1 MVVSLSG
8 PHMLSGAVRSGFTW
22 VARYVQMSAGMY
34 LCVML
39 ALLSFPPPAPA
50 ADILERKAV
59 VLLYPDPRLLP
70 ESIAVEQGIR
80 STLEPALGA
89 GIDFY
94 TEYLDL
100 GLLAADRSEPLLTG
114 FLRHKYQGRKV
125 DLVILVAFPALHFF
139 LQHRAELFP
148 GVPAIFC
155 AANLDALKGLDL
167 GPDITGVR
175 LRSEWGATLEAALT
189 VDPGIRQVFVI
200 TGTSEIDRDLEAAA
214 AEDLARFQKRVA
226 LTYLTGLPMARL
238 LDAVARLPKAS
249 TVLFVSLLRDGAGRL
264 FTNPEAVSLIARA
277 SNVPV
282 YSWSEIHLG
291 HGIVGGRLAS
301 FEAQGAR
308 AAELGLR
315 ILRGEQPKTVPIVDG
330 DGAAYIFDVRQLRR
344 WGIGENRLPQ
354 GSIVRYQDPSLWA
367 LYRGYVI
374 GGVLILGVMSLMWGF
389 LLQRSGRRRVELSLD
404 ERLRFES
411 LLSELS
417 AGLIHVSL
425 NALDDEIGQGLRQ
438 VGEFLKVD
446 RASLHEYVTEGAV
459 VRISWAVEGVETLSR
474 IMEPDQFP
482 WATERLRAGH
492 IVRFSR
498 LDELPEHASI
508 DRQSY
513 QSSGT
518 RSDLSLPLGA
528 GHSFLGVLSFDSVR
542 TERTWPDELLPRLQL
557 LSEVFAAALERRQ
570 AELALN
576 ERLRFEA
583 LLSELSAVF
592 SGLPVLEIDN
602 EVTRGLRRIVDFLD
616 VDRGSLVQFSKDR
629 LSAQT
634 THSWTANGAVQAPSA
649 IPLDQIPWTSARLQ
663 GGVPVRFSRLEEL
676 PGEEAAMDRRTY
688 LALGIKSRVEV
699 PLMIGDTVVGALALS
714 TLAAERT
721 WRDELVQRLR
731 LFGEMFAISLA
742 RKQSELEAQGLRNDL
757 AHAGRVATIGELTAS
772 LAHELNQPL
781 TAILSNA
788 QAGQRVLETAPVD
801 LEEMG
806 EILKD
811 IVEDDKRAAEVI
823 RRLRGLLTKRDPQ
836 MRMVDLNEALNEVA
850 RLVSGDAVARGV
862 SIRLELADGLP
873 PVLGD
878 RVQLQQVTL
887 NLVLN
892 GMDAMRESGTRD
904 RVLVLRTAK
913 AGAKTVRVEV
923 QDSGV
928 GINESDMGKIFQAFY
943 TTKADGMGI
952 GLAITRSIVDVHGGR
967 LEAHNNPDGGA
978 TFSFTLPLGHDGGHD
993 GP

>member
-1 MVVSLSG
+1 MGVS
-8 PHMLSGAVRSGFTW
+8 
-22 VARYVQMSAGMY
+22 RYMQVSAGMC
-34 LCVML
+34 LCL
-39 ALLSFPPPAPA
+39 IFILLSFPPLAPG
-50 ADILERKAV
+50 ADLPERKTV

-80 STLEPALGA
+80 STLEPALASGL
-89 GIDFY
+89 DFY

-100 GLLAADRSEPLLTG
+100 GLVSEDRGEQLLTR
-114 FLRHKYQGRKV
+114 FLRQKYQGRKV
-125 DLVILVAFPALHFF
+125 DLVIPVGFPALHFF
-139 LQHRAELFP
+139 LQHRVELFP

-155 AANLDALKGLDL
+155 AANLDATRGLDL

-175 LRSEWGATLEAALT
+175 LRSEWGATLEAALK
-189 VDPGIRQVFVI
+189 VDPGIRQVIVI

-214 AEDLARFQKRVA
+214 AEDLGRYRKRVA
-226 LTYLTGLPMARL
+226 LTYLTGLPMAQL
-238 LDAVARLPKAS
+238 LDAVARLPRDS

-282 YSWSEIHLG
+282 YSWSETHLG

-315 ILRGEQPKTVPIVDG
+315 VLRGERPKDVPIVDG
-330 DGAAYIFDVRQLRR
+330 EGAAYIFDVRQLRR
-344 WGIGENRLPQ
+344 WGIGEHRLPQ

-367 LYRGYVI
+367 LYRGYVF
-374 GGVLILGVMSLMWGF
+374 GGVLILGVVSLTWGL
-389 LLQRSGRRRVELSLD
+389 LLQRAGRRRVELSLD

-417 AGLIHVSL
+417 ASLIHISL
-425 NALDDEIGQGLRQ
+425 NDLDDEIGRGLRRI
-438 VGEFLKVD
+438 GEFLKVD
-446 RASLHEYVTEGAV
+446 RANLHEYLVEEAI
-459 VRISWAVEGVETLSR
+459 VRISWAVEGVEPLPR
-474 IMEPDQFP
+474 VMAPDEFP
-482 WATERLRAGH
+482 WATNLLRGGH

-498 LDELPEHASI
+498 LDELPEQAAI

-513 QSSGT
+513 QRIGT
-518 RSDLSLPLGA
+518 RSDLSFPLRA
-528 GHSFLGVLSFDSVR
+528 GDSLLGVLSFDAVR
-542 TERTWPDELLPRLQL
+542 AERTWPDELLPRLQL
-557 LSEVFAAALERRQ
+557 LSEVFAAALERRR

-592 SGLPVLEIDN
+592 SGLPALELDFEI
-602 EVTRGLRRIVDFLD
+602 TRGLRRIADFLE
-616 VDRGSLVQFSKDR
+616 VDRASLVKFSEDR
-629 LSAQT
+629 QSVHT
-634 THSWTANGAVQAPSA
+634 THSWTADGVAPAPSA
-649 IPLDQIPWTSARLQ
+649 IVLDQIPWTAARLQ
-663 GGVPVRFSRLEEL
+663 AGVAVRFSRLEEL
-676 PGEEAAMDRRTY
+676 PEVEAAMDRRTY
-688 LALGIKSRVEV
+688 LALGIKSRLEI
-699 PLMIGDTVVGALALS
+699 PLMVGDTVVGALALS
-714 TLAAERT
+714 TLAADRT

-731 LFGEMFAISLA
+731 LFGEMFANSLA

-757 AHAGRVATIGELTAS
+757 AHAGRVATIGELTTS

-788 QAGQRVLETAPVD
+788 QAGQLVLETDPVD
-801 LEEMG
+801 LDKVSG
-806 EILKD
+806 ILRD
-811 IVEDDKRAAEVI
+811 IVEDDTRAGEVI
-823 RRLRGLLTKRDPQ
+823 RRLRTLLTKGEPQ
-836 MRMVDLNEALNEVA
+836 MRAVDLNEALDEVA
-850 RLVSGDAVARGV
+850 RLVSADAVVRGV
-862 SIRLELADGLP
+862 SLRLELAEGLP

-878 RVQLQQVTL
+878 RVQLQQVAL

-904 RVLVLRTAK
+904 RVLVLRTAR
-913 AGAKTVRVEV
+913 AGAKTVQVEV
-923 QDSGV
+923 RDSGA
-928 GINESDMGKIFQAFY
+928 GINQGDMAKIFQTFY
-943 TTKADGMGI
+943 TTKPDGMGI
-952 GLAITRSIVDVHGGR
+952 GLAISRSIVDVHGGR

-978 TFSFTLPLGHDGGHD
+978 TFSFTLPIVHD

>member
-1 MVVSLSG
+1 MC
-8 PHMLSGAVRSGFTW
+8 
-22 VARYVQMSAGMY
+22 
-34 LCVML
+34 LCVVL
-39 ALLSFPPPAPA
+39 ALLPFPPPAPA

-80 STLEPALGA
+80 STLEPAVGSGVDL
-89 GIDFY
+89 Y

-100 GLLAADRSEPLLTG
+100 GLLSKDQSARLLTR
-114 FLRHKYQGRKV
+114 FLRQKYQGRKV
-125 DLVILVAFPALHFF
+125 DLVIPVAFPALHFF

-155 AANLDALKGLDL
+155 AANLDAARGLDL

-189 VDPGIRQVFVI
+189 VDPGIRQVIVI

-214 AEDLARFQKRVA
+214 AEDLGRYRERVA
-226 LTYLTGLPMARL
+226 LTYLTGLPMAQL
-238 LDAVARLPKAS
+238 LDAVARLPKDS
-249 TVLFVSLLRDGAGRL
+249 TVLFVSLLHDGAGRL
-264 FTNPEAVSLIARA
+264 FTNPEAISLIARA

-282 YSWSEIHLG
+282 YSWSETHLG

-301 FEAQGAR
+301 FEAQGTR
-308 AAELGLR
+308 AAELALR
-315 ILRGEQPKTVPIVDG
+315 ILRGEQPKNVPIVDG
-330 DGAAYIFDVRQLRR
+330 EGAAYIFDVRQLRR

-354 GSIVRYQDPSLWA
+354 GSIVRYQDPSLWT

-374 GGVLILGVMSLMWGF
+374 GGVLILGVTSLMWGL
-389 LLQRSGRRRVELSLD
+389 LLQRAGRKRVEVSLD

-425 NALDDEIGQGLRQ
+425 NALDDEIGQGLRR

-446 RASLHEYVTEGAV
+446 RANLHEYVAEGAV
-459 VRISWAVEGVETLSR
+459 VRISWAVEGVEPLSR
-474 IMEPDQFP
+474 ITEPDQFP
-482 WATERLRAGH
+482 WATERFRGGH

-498 LDELPEHASI
+498 LDELPEQAAI
-508 DRQSY
+508 DQQSY
-513 QSSGT
+513 RRSGT
-518 RSDLSLPLGA
+518 QSDLSLPLGA
-528 GHSFLGVLSFDSVR
+528 GHSLLGVLSFDSVR

-557 LSEVFAAALERRQ
+557 LSEVFAAALERRR

-592 SGLPVLEIDN
+592 SGLPALELDYEI
-602 EVTRGLRRIVDFLD
+602 TRGLRRIVDFLE
-616 VDRGSLVQFSKDR
+616 VDRASLVEFSEDR
-629 LSAQT
+629 LSVKT
-634 THSWTANGAVQAPSA
+634 THSWTADGAAQAPSA
-649 IPLDQIPWTSARLQ
+649 IALDQIPWTAARLNA
-663 GGVPVRFSRLEEL
+663 GVVVRFTRLEEL

-688 LALGIKSRVEV
+688 LALGIKSRVEI
-699 PLMIGDTVVGALALS
+699 PLMVGDTVVGALALS
-714 TLAAERT
+714 TLAGERT

-731 LFGEMFAISLA
+731 LFGEMFANSLA
-742 RKQSELEAQGLRNDL
+742 RKQSELEAQALRKDL

-801 LEEMG
+801 LEEVG
-806 EILKD
+806 EIFRD
-811 IVEDDKRAAEVI
+811 IVEDDKRAGEVI

-836 MRMVDLNEALNEVA
+836 MMALDLNEALGEVA
-850 RLVSGDAVARGV
+850 RLVSGDAIVRGV

-878 RVQLQQVTL
+878 RVQLQQVAL

-892 GMDAMRESGTRD
+892 GMEAMRESGTRD

-913 AGAKTVRVEV
+913 AGATTIRVEV
-923 QDSGV
+923 RDSGV
-928 GINESDMGKIFQAFY
+928 GINEGDMGEIFKAFY
-943 TTKADGMGI
+943 TTKPDGMGI

-978 TFSFTLPLGHDGGHD
+978 TFSFTLPIGHDGGHD

>member
-1 MVVSLSG
+1 M
-8 PHMLSGAVRSGFTW
+8 AVGEHVLPASVRGGSTW
-22 VARYVQMSAGMY
+22 VSRCVKVSAGTY
-34 LCVML
+34 LCVVL
-39 ALLSFPPPAPA
+39 AFLSFPPHARG
-50 ADILERKAV
+50 ADLPERKTV

-80 STLEPALGA
+80 STLEPAVA
-89 GIDFY
+89 SGIDFY

-100 GLLAADRSEPLLTG
+100 GSLSEDRGERLMTR
-114 FLRHKYQGRKV
+114 FLRQKYQGRKV
-125 DLVILVAFPALHFF
+125 DLVIPVAFPALHFF

-155 AANLDALKGLDL
+155 AANLDAVRRLDL

-175 LRSEWGATLEAALT
+175 LRSEWGATLEAALK
-189 VDPGIRQVFVI
+189 VDPGIRQVLVI

-214 AEDLARFQKRVA
+214 AEDLGPYRKQVA
-226 LTYLTGLPMARL
+226 LTYLTGLPMAQM
-238 LDAVARLPKAS
+238 LDAVGRLPKDS
-249 TVLFVSLLRDGAGRL
+249 IVLFVSVLRDGAGRL

-282 YSWSEIHLG
+282 YSWSETHLG

-301 FEAQGAR
+301 FEAQGTR

-315 ILRGEQPKTVPIVDG
+315 ILSGEQPKNVPMVDG
-330 DGAAYIFDVRQLRR
+330 AGAAYIFDVRQLRR

-354 GSIVRYQDPSLWA
+354 GSIVRYQDPSLWV
-367 LYRGYVI
+367 LYRGHVV
-374 GGVLILGVMSLMWGF
+374 GGVLILGVMSLMWGL
-389 LLQRSGRRRVELSLD
+389 LLQRAGRRRVELSLD

-425 NALDDEIGQGLRQ
+425 NDLDDEIGRGLRR

-446 RASLHEYVTEGAV
+446 RANLHEYVAEGAV
-459 VRISWAVEGVETLSR
+459 VRISWAVEGVEPLSR
-474 IMEPDQFP
+474 VTEPDQFP
-482 WATERLRAGH
+482 WATEQLRGGH

-498 LDELPEHASI
+498 LDELPEQAAI

-513 QSSGT
+513 QRSGT
-518 RSDLSLPLGA
+518 QSDLSLPLGA
-528 GHSFLGVLSFDSVR
+528 GDPLLGVLSFDAVR
-542 TERTWPDELLPRLQL
+542 TERTWPDALLPRLRL
-557 LSEVFAAALERRQ
+557 LSEVFAGALERRRT
-570 AELALN
+570 ELALN

-592 SGLPVLEIDN
+592 SGLPALEIDD
-602 EVTRGLRRIVDFLD
+602 EITRGLRRIVDFLE
-616 VDRGSLVQFSKDR
+616 VDRASLVKFSEDG

-634 THSWTANGAVQAPSA
+634 THSWTADGVAQAPSA
-649 IPLDQIPWTSARLQ
+649 IALDQIPWTAARLQ
-663 GGVPVRFSRLEEL
+663 GGTVVRFSRLEEL
-676 PGEEAAMDRRTY
+676 PGEDTAMDRRTY

-699 PLMIGDTVVGALALS
+699 PLMVGDTVVGALALS

-731 LFGEMFAISLA
+731 LFGEMFANSLA

-801 LEEMG
+801 LEELG
-806 EILKD
+806 EILGD
-811 IVEDDKRAAEVI
+811 IVEDDKRAGEVI
-823 RRLRGLLTKRDPQ
+823 RRLRSLLTKSDPQ
-836 MRMVDLNEALNEVA
+836 MGALDLNEALGEVA
-850 RLVSGDAVARGV
+850 RLVSGDAVVRGV

-873 PVLGD
+873 PVRGD
-878 RVQLQQVTL
+878 RVQLQQVVL

-892 GMDAMRESGTRD
+892 AMDAMRASGARD
-904 RVLVLRTAK
+904 RVLVLRTAR
-913 AGAKTVRVEV
+913 ADAKTVRVEV
-923 QDSGV
+923 RDSGA
-928 GINESDMGKIFQAFY
+928 GINEGDMGKIFQAFY
-943 TTKADGMGI
+943 TTKPDGMGI
-952 GLAITRSIVDVHGGR
+952 GLAITRSIVDAHGGR
-967 LEAHNNPDGGA
+967 LEAHNNLDGGA
-978 TFSFTLPLGHDGGHD
+978 TFSFTLPIGHDGGHD

>member
-1 MVVSLSG
+1 M
-8 PHMLSGAVRSGFTW
+8 AVGEHVLPASVRGGSTW
-22 VARYVQMSAGMY
+22 VSRCVKVSAGTY
-34 LCVML
+34 LCVVL
-39 ALLSFPPPAPA
+39 AFLSFPPHARG
-50 ADILERKAV
+50 ADLPERKTV

-80 STLEPALGA
+80 STLEPAVA
-89 GIDFY
+89 SGIDFY

-100 GLLAADRSEPLLTG
+100 GSLSEDRGERLMTR
-114 FLRHKYQGRKV
+114 FLRQKYQGRKV
-125 DLVILVAFPALHFF
+125 DLVIPVAFPALHFF

-155 AANLDALKGLDL
+155 AANLDAVRRLDL

-175 LRSEWGATLEAALT
+175 LRSEWGATLEAALK
-189 VDPGIRQVFVI
+189 VDPGIRQVLVI

-214 AEDLARFQKRVA
+214 AEDLGPYRKQVA
-226 LTYLTGLPMARL
+226 LTYLTGLPMAQM
-238 LDAVARLPKAS
+238 LDAVARLPKDS
-249 TVLFVSLLRDGAGRL
+249 IVLFVSVLRDGAGRL

-282 YSWSEIHLG
+282 YSWSETHLG

-301 FEAQGAR
+301 FEAQGTR

-315 ILRGEQPKTVPIVDG
+315 ILRGEQPKNVPMVDG
-330 DGAAYIFDVRQLRR
+330 AGAAYIFDVRQLRR

-354 GSIVRYQDPSLWA
+354 GSIVRYQDPSLWV
-367 LYRGYVI
+367 LYRGHVV
-374 GGVLILGVMSLMWGF
+374 GGVLILGVMSLMWGL
-389 LLQRSGRRRVELSLD
+389 LLQRAGRRRVELSLD

-425 NALDDEIGQGLRQ
+425 NDLDDEIGRGLRR

-446 RASLHEYVTEGAV
+446 RANLHEYVAEGAV
-459 VRISWAVEGVETLSR
+459 VRISWAVEGVEPLSR
-474 IMEPDQFP
+474 VTEPDQFP
-482 WATERLRAGH
+482 WATEQLRGGH

-498 LDELPEHASI
+498 LDELPEQAAI

-513 QSSGT
+513 QRSGT
-518 RSDLSLPLGA
+518 QSDLSLPLGA
-528 GHSFLGVLSFDSVR
+528 GDPLLGVLSFDAVR
-542 TERTWPDELLPRLQL
+542 TERTWPDALLPRLRL
-557 LSEVFAAALERRQ
+557 LSEVFAGALERRRT
-570 AELALN
+570 ELALN

-592 SGLPVLEIDN
+592 SGLPALEIDD
-602 EVTRGLRRIVDFLD
+602 EITRGLRRIVDFLE
-616 VDRGSLVQFSKDR
+616 VDRASLVKFSEDG

-634 THSWTANGAVQAPSA
+634 THSWTADGVAQAPSA
-649 IPLDQIPWTSARLQ
+649 IALDQIPWTAARLQ
-663 GGVPVRFSRLEEL
+663 GGTVVRFSRLEEL
-676 PGEEAAMDRRTY
+676 PGEDTAMDRRTY

-699 PLMIGDTVVGALALS
+699 PLMVGDTVVGALALS

-731 LFGEMFAISLA
+731 LFGEMFANSLA

-801 LEEMG
+801 LEELG
-806 EILKD
+806 EILGD
-811 IVEDDKRAAEVI
+811 IVEDDKRAGEVI
-823 RRLRGLLTKRDPQ
+823 RRLRSLLTKSDPQ
-836 MRMVDLNEALNEVA
+836 MGALDLNEALGEVA
-850 RLVSGDAVARGV
+850 RLVSGDAVVRGV

-873 PVLGD
+873 PVRGD
-878 RVQLQQVTL
+878 RVQLQQVVL

-892 GMDAMRESGTRD
+892 GMDAMRASGARD
-904 RVLVLRTAK
+904 RVLVLRTAR
-913 AGAKTVRVEV
+913 ADAKTVRVEV
-923 QDSGV
+923 RDSGA
-928 GINESDMGKIFQAFY
+928 GINEGDMGKIFQAFY
-943 TTKADGMGI
+943 TTKPDGMGI
-952 GLAITRSIVDVHGGR
+952 GLAITRSIVDAHGGR
-967 LEAHNNPDGGA
+967 LDAHNNLDGGA
-978 TFSFTLPLGHDGGHD
+978 TFSFTLPIGHDGGHD